1 MQKQAVTLPYRPC
14 PVERTI
20 ELFSGRWKSAIIY
33 HLRNEPVR
41 FNELQRQIP
50 FISQRMLTYQLRRL
64 ETDGLVLRVDHQE
77 KQPRVV
83 YSLTPAGHSLG
94 EVVLAIHKWGKRNE
108 SLLPSPTVEN
118 PKAAD

>member
-1 MQKQAVTLPYRPC
+1 MHKQAAPVLYRPC
-14 PVERTI
+14 HVERTI

-33 HLRNEPVR
+33 HLRKEPVR

-94 EVVLAIHKWGKRNE
+94 DVVLAVHKWGKRNE
-108 SLLPSPTVEN
+108 SLLASPTVEN
-118 PKAAD
+118 PKA